1 MAAALAFGQRGTG
14 RTGINPPV
22 GCIIVKDG
30 RIIGRG
36 HTQPCGRPH
45 AEAAALAQAGT
56 AARGADIYVT
66 LEPCAHQSDRGPAC
80 LDLLLAAK
88 PGRVIIA
95 LQDPDPRTAGKS
107 IARLEQAGIDVAVGA
122 CEDMARR
129 SLAGFLSR
137 IERGRPHVTVKLA
150 TSLDGKIAMAD
161 GTSRWITSAA
171 ARAHVHLER
180 ARSDAILV
188 GGGTL
193 RTDKPS
199 LDVRLAGL
207 EDRSPHK
214 IALTSGEVPEG
225 WQSIQRLEEVA
236 GLSFNTLF
244 IEGGA
249 ATASAFLKAGLV
261 DRLVLY
267 RAPVLIGAGYAC
279 LDDIGVTDL
288 ARAHGQW
295 QLCDSRKFGPDR
307 FELYEAARVA

>member
-1 MAAALAFGQRGTG
+1 MAAALAFGRRGTG

-36 HTQPCGRPH
+36 HTQPGGRPH

-56 AARGADIYVT
+56 DARGADIYVT
-66 LEPCAHQSDRGPAC
+66 LEPCAHESDRGPAC
-80 LDLLLAAK
+80 LDMLIAAQ

-95 LQDPDPRTAGKS
+95 LQDPDPRTAGQS
-107 IARLEQAGIDVAVGA
+107 IARLEKAGIDVAVGA

-137 IERGRPHVTVKLA
+137 IERGRSHVTVKLA

-161 GTSRWITSAA
+161 GTSRWITSEA

-193 RTDKPS
+193 RFDNPS
-199 LDVRLAGL
+199 LDVRLNGL
-207 EDRSPHK
+207 EDRSPQK
-214 IALTSGEVPEG
+214 IALTSGEPPEG
-225 WQSIQRLEEVA
+225 WQSIKRPEDIA
-236 GLSFNTLF
+236 GLPFNTLF

-249 ATASAFLKAGLV
+249 ATASSFLRAGLA
-261 DRLVLY
+261 DRLLLY
-267 RAPVLIGAGYAC
+267 RAPVVIGDGLPC
-279 LDDIGVTDL
+279 LGDIGLTDL
-288 ARAHGQW
+288 AAAHGRW
-295 QLCDSRKFGPDR
+295 RLTDSRYFGLDR
-307 FELYEAARVA
+307 MELYETETVA